1 MESISPIMSGC
12 METGKPLI
20 AILMAVYEPQM
31 AWLREQLLSLEG
43 QTYPNLRLY
52 IRDDCSPTV
61 PFEEIQGCVKECIQ
75 SFPCEIRRNE
85 ENLGSNKTFERLTME
100 AEGEYFA
107 YCDQDDVWLPEK
119 LAILQ
124 ETLEREKALLAC
136 SDMAIIDGEGKV
148 IANSITRIRRH
159 HHFRQGTGLTDTLW
173 YANFAS
179 GCALLVRAKTAKE
192 AIPLNP
198 YMYYDHYITLFA
210 ANGGSIAFV
219 DRPLLR
225 HREHG
230 GNQSSTLQ
238 GVVDQESYQRLR
250 VDNTTEAVRWL
261 VEHFPADGALKRTL
275 EEGLR
280 WMEARQGYLRG
291 NRSMAGTVWR
301 YRRYSL
307 MASLFE
313 LAMPFLPDSLFQ
325 LALWAS
331 RNNYI

>member
-1 MESISPIMSGC
+1 MG
-12 METGKPLI
+12 TGKPLI
-20 AILMAVYEPQM
+20 AILMAVYEPRM
-31 AWLREQLLSLEG
+31 DWLREQLVSLEE
-43 QTYPNLRLY
+43 QTYPNLKLY
-52 IRDDCSPTV
+52 VRDDCSPTV
-61 PFEEIQGCVKECIQ
+61 PFEKIQGCVEECIR
-75 SFPCEIRRNE
+75 SFPYEVWRNE
-85 ENLGSNKTFERLTME
+85 ENLGSNKTFERLTGE

-119 LAILQ
+119 LTVLQ

-136 SDMAIIDGEGKV
+136 SDMYIIDGDGKV
-148 IANSITRIRRH
+148 VADSITKIRRH
-159 HHFRQGTGLTDTLW
+159 HQFRSGTGLTDTLW
-173 YANFAS
+173 YSNFAS
-179 GCALLVRAKTAKE
+179 GCALLVRGGTAKG
-192 AIPLNP
+192 ALPFNP

-219 DRPLLR
+219 NQPLIR

-238 GVVDQESYQRLR
+238 GVVDRESYRRLR

-261 VEHFPADGALKRTL
+261 AGHFPADAALKRTL

-291 NRSMAGTVWR
+291 ERSMAGTVWR
-301 YRRYSL
+301 YRRYSPL
-307 MASLFE
+307 ASVFE
-313 LAMPFLPDSLFQ
+313 LGMPWMPDFLFKFV
-325 LALWAS
+325 LWAS